1 MQPVSRAEGK
11 QHIWPALILKSLQLC
26 EKAMLQQVTIRSLP
40 NVCAL
45 MLQTCTKS
53 RMQQKARTRESN
65 LCQQKLAHLVWAD
78 CGPTTIY
85 RQSQMPS
92 SPWAFKVARQTQQV
106 CCRPHAPPQS
116 ILSVLK
122 PLCVKCDLH
131 THAHSPLV
139 SAVHPAAGYHFR
151 AGACCQS
158 YYTVHAQMLFPHKL
172 MQTLIHVMC
181 VAAFYVCVA
190 GVWCCRVAQVPS
202 GRLCT
207 QRL

>member
-1 MQPVSRAEGK
+1 MLPERPAASGKAAFEQVVLVQVWALRSANVGFEVEVEGAVGGNAQVQPVSRAEGK
-11 QHIWPALILKSLQLC
+11 QHILPALILKSLQLC

-65 LCQQKLAHLVWAD
+65 LCQQKLVHLVWAD

-106 CCRPHAPPQS
+106 CCRPHAPS
-116 ILSVLK
+116 HVILSILK
-122 PLCVKCDLH
+122 PLSFK
-131 THAHSPLV
+131 A
-139 SAVHPAAGYHFR
+139 
-151 AGACCQS
+151 
-158 YYTVHAQMLFPHKL
+158 
-172 MQTLIHVMC
+172 
-181 VAAFYVCVA
+181 
-190 GVWCCRVAQVPS
+190 
-202 GRLCT
+202 
-207 QRL
+207 